1 MGRSVCDV
9 DWIGA
14 SQLGSA
20 GFQASKLPAGSRK
33 RERAG
38 HYVEC
43 LACNHY
49 SSDALGFP
57 RLRLLSM
64 AKRWTH
70 GRQTNA
76 SQLAGGKRQI
86 ADTAEI
92 QIQMQTTNYVYTYI
106 HTREKVSLSICHNL
120 WLPTQAQCGPKK
132 KKTNM
137 YMTCHK
143 YLNPMDA
150 VTAKATAT
158 QADTNTNTNTD
169 TFVVAQAIKRH
180 KNRLTHRSIN
190 INYNLFNF
198 CTLFHLT
205 LNARFQFEWDSFV
218 YYLSALVSSDS
229 FYLAEIQWKIQ
240 GKAFSTRWLIKRRA
254 THNYLKYFNYFP
266 LAHTC
271 AACICDFVGVAGYFE
286 LFFKAILIAS
296 PETNWRLFWGMGPIF
311 HNCCNLRPDDCE
323 KHSNAVLSS
332 DRLAW
337 IMSPGNPH
345 LKYEPREWLI
355 VWHKQPEGGE

>member
-1 MGRSVCDV
+1 MNTRPANQC
-9 DWIGA
+9 IAA
-14 SQLGSA
+14 SGGQTADSRYSRDTDTDA
-20 GFQASKLPAGSRK
+20 NYKLC
-33 RERAG
+33 
-38 HYVEC
+38 V
-43 LACNHY
+43 
-49 SSDALGFP
+49 
-57 RLRLLSM
+57 
-64 AKRWTH
+64 
-70 GRQTNA
+70 
-76 SQLAGGKRQI
+76 
-86 ADTAEI
+86 
-92 QIQMQTTNYVYTYI
+92 YI
-106 HTREKVSLSICHNL
+106 HTHTWESISKYMPQFMASYTGTV
-120 WLPTQAQCGPKK
+120 WPQKK
-132 KKTNM
+132 KQICIWHV
-137 YMTCHK
+137 TCHK
-143 YLNPMDA
+143 CLNPMDA